1 MASHDRGQLRV
12 ILGCLQHQQATVK
25 ATVPTLMSAAVFADS
40 VLVVTPEADTLVEL
54 SEYFEVT
61 DAFQGFF
68 DYVGADSWEL
78 NVQKGPYMR
87 SLGLEPR
94 APVDQ
99 TDDEFEWGPVPTGDL
114 GDDPWQ
120 EHEQAQLLEVAR
132 IVEELIGAPQTLPMI
147 YDPTGVLMSASLT
160 LKTLSKLTKQKQE
173 ADAKLGSGLIDTLPS
188 FDQFEPGE
196 IVEIRHRL
204 GEYLAPFR
212 SFVIETSQGLV
223 GTIRDEE
230 ATRDVIQEI
239 YLGKVRPAL
248 NVINDEWG
256 RSSLGRATI
265 RDFGRDPNAF
275 IQSFVTFGLGQLA
288 QLPVPVSVGAAGAS
302 GVISG
307 IAKRHESRRLLR
319 QNKLFFLHEIERL
332 AKGS

>member
-1 MASHDRGQLRV
+1 MASHDRSQLRI

-40 VLVVTPEADTLVEL
+40 VLVVTPEADTLIEL
-54 SEYFEVT
+54 NEYFEVA
-61 DAFQGFF
+61 DAFRGFF

-78 NVQKGPYMR
+78 NVQNGPYMR

-94 APVDQ
+94 APSQ
-99 TDDEFEWGPVPTGDL
+99 NY
-114 GDDPWQ
+114 
-120 EHEQAQLLEVAR
+120 EQAELLEVAR

-188 FDQFEPGE
+188 FDQFEAGE

-204 GEYLAPFR
+204 GEFLAPFR
-212 SFVIETSQGLV
+212 SFVIETSHGLV
-223 GTIRDEE
+223 DTIRDEE

-275 IQSFVTFGLGQLA
+275 IQSFVTFGLGELV
-288 QLPVPVSVGAAGAS
+288 QLPVPVSVGAAAAS

-307 IAKRHESRRLLR
+307 IAKRHESRRFLR

-332 AKGS
+332 ANGS